1 MDDLVAAPLREAVA
15 RGWRGVTL
23 ACAGAASGR
32 AALVRARPGERSD
45 GAARVRLC
53 PLRTAAGVP
62 RGLAL
67 HVAGADPAP
76 LVLDLRLAGVR
87 ALLRGLAAAGGIPV
101 IDLGGDGYPVSM
113 RRVDLRQAS
122 ELLREVAM
130 SAGEWSAADP
140 GGPLARSLRWR
151 VEAAPSV
158 PLLAAGCRHGDP
170 PVLVVPAGGAAPVPS
185 LADLAA
191 ALAPGDAPCRGF
203 LVSALRARRLT
214 LAEVALG
221 PEPLVTALRG
231 LRLDRPAPLP
241 PGARPRHDHPEEWS
255 ARIAPTQGP
264 DRR

>member
-1 MDDLVAAPLREAVA
+1 MDDLVAAPLREAVV

-32 AALVRARPGERSD
+32 AALVRAAPGERA
-45 GAARVRLC
+45 GAVPRVRLC

-67 HVAGADPAP
+67 HLAGADRAP

-87 ALLRGLAAAGGIPV
+87 ALLRALADAGGIPV
-101 IDLGGDGYPVSM
+101 IDVGGDGHPRSI
-113 RRVDLRQAS
+113 RRVDLRRAAD
-122 ELLREVAM
+122 LLRDAAM

-151 VEAAPSV
+151 VEGEPSV
-158 PLLAAGCRHGDP
+158 PLLAGGCRHGDP

-185 LADLAA
+185 AADLAA
-191 ALAPGDAPCRGF
+191 AVGPGDERCQGL
-203 LVSALRARRLT
+203 LVRAVRSRRLT
-214 LAEVALG
+214 VAEIALG
-221 PEPLVTALRG
+221 PEPLVTAVRAV
-231 LRLDRPAPLP
+231 RLDRPARLP
-241 PGARPRHDHPEEWS
+241 SRPGPRHDHSEGWS
-255 ARIAPTQGP
+255 SRIAPTQGP